1 MSLLTPKNTQSMN
14 DFCSSRF
21 VNNNQRFCLRSCQSL
36 RLHFFL
42 FPFSFLIHSLP
53 LNHQPTCLLTPRAI
67 RLLPIIAAYC
77 QPLPAF
83 PQNKISGF
91 FPLKNHQIIWQ
102 IRKKHPQNELKK
114 PQKNMQ
120 LSRAKLSTLNSPN
133 SQPFN
138 SIPYLTQQVTPNT
151 PPFPFARATRNC

>member
-91 FPLKNHQIIWQ
+91 FPLKNPQIVGKSAKNTLKMNSKN
-102 IRKKHPQNELKK
+102 RKKTCNFRAQNS
-114 PQKNMQ
+114 Q
-120 LSRAKLSTLNSPN
+120 LSTHPTLNPST
-133 SQPFN
+133 PFH
-138 SIPYLTQQVTPNT
+138 T
-151 PPFPFARATRNC
+151 